1 MYEILEHTADVRM
14 LVQGDSLEDLFSEAL
29 YGMMEILEPKVDDQ
43 KKGIERVI
51 AIEATD
57 TTTLLIDFLNEVLL
71 STQIHKEAYNK
82 MIFKELS
89 QHSLEAIL
97 SGIAVQ
103 SFGEDIKAVTY
114 HEAEVKR
121 TEDGTWETMIV
132 FDI

>member
-43 KKGIERVI
+43 KKVIERVI